1 MKKGALALAVVAAL
15 TATPVLATTLLWM
28 DVGALTRNSSS
39 IVMGTVTGQKVLS
52 SQPGVPLSQVS
63 VKVEEC
69 LKGALDGEIVVN
81 NPGFPGAPVFS
92 QGDEVILF
100 ISTKNGTHVLTG
112 FQQGS
117 FKVVTDERGRKV
129 LDHPIPSKNKAVM
142 TGPATVE
149 ALVSEINAAME

>member
-1 MKKGALALAVVAAL
+1 
-15 TATPVLATTLLWM
+15 
-28 DVGALTRNSSS
+28 
-39 IVMGTVTGQKVLS
+39 LS
-52 SQPGVPLSQVS
+52 W
-63 VKVEEC
+63 
-69 LKGALDGEIVVN
+69 GEIVVN

-149 ALVSEINAAME
+149 ALVSEIKAAME